1 MLQHGSTDCRVFIIA
16 PNGTVFGMGSA
27 AKGHAPLE
35 AGLLAAETHK
45 DLAQAVGSFQLT
57 LDGIEDAHGRRW
69 EDRIP
74 MRSLVFIAMVRDA
87 APGLPD
93 VDPTV
98 MVGLTDHHAVQDTWS
113 EAHQRRTVSISGREL
128 SCIILDATLIYH
140 PALAARASV
149 GLVTIENIAQGVLS
163 LALSA
168 NPAQMSRGR
177 PMDILRVI
185 LDMFIFHGGSGKVP
199 AASESKTPVLQQPV
213 ISVDMPGIQLDKLL
227 VPQYDLWHMFDNVT
241 VDIGQFPAQVNSVW
255 NYLHLWIDRNF
266 QEFFTRVEDG
276 VVKIHFRA
284 KPFKQDYVKAGTRFV
299 PSEETVGTL
308 HTIRL
313 DPADLVAQ
321 SRERDSSNVYNFFS
335 VLPRGL
341 RDDEDVYAFRQGV
354 LPAIIQEADHPSFI
368 GKYGIRVMEV
378 QSPYLS
384 QLAPMS
390 PKGSAGAVTPQSLV
404 PQPSGAAI
412 WAPKANQYATQIG
425 LIPAHRPWF
434 VAMIHKESSFNTTP
448 ALTNK
453 LEKNGSYSQGIAQFN
468 TQGAPTNVGLVDP
481 FDPDNALQAAA
492 RYWQNLRAQFGDDP
506 RIIVAAY
513 NAGPGAVIAAHGIP
527 DASAAHV
534 AAVEALVPR
543 YAEYEGKATTAAQDA
558 KNADQPPPPAPPLTT
573 TAGQVAVPA
582 SALDLMGTSQR
593 WASILRAWYEMGAE
607 LFGGQLV
614 VRGHAAW
621 NVGHRLL
628 ARDERG
634 EWEGYIEGV
643 SHRYDIRTGQFLTT
657 MRYTRGWY
665 LSAAIAQQIWDEG
678 HTTVVKTTGG
688 PPKLNPTTGTPEPP
702 PSPVPSGPAPGVV
715 NWELFF
721 KKFPEELPAPTP
733 PWLFRDKY
741 MR

>member
-57 LDGIEDAHGRRW
+57 LDGIEDAPGRRW

-140 PALAARASV
+140 PALAARVSV

-390 PKGSAGAVTPQSLV
+390 PKGSAA
-404 PQPSGAAI
+404 
-412 WAPKANQYATQIG
+412 
-425 LIPAHRPWF
+425 
-434 VAMIHKESSFNTTP
+434 
-448 ALTNK
+448 
-453 LEKNGSYSQGIAQFN
+453 
-468 TQGAPTNVGLVDP
+468 
-481 FDPDNALQAAA
+481 
-492 RYWQNLRAQFGDDP
+492 
-506 RIIVAAY
+506 
-513 NAGPGAVIAAHGIP
+513 
-527 DASAAHV
+527 
-534 AAVEALVPR
+534 
-543 YAEYEGKATTAAQDA
+543 
-558 KNADQPPPPAPPLTT
+558 
-573 TAGQVAVPA
+573 
-582 SALDLMGTSQR
+582 
-593 WASILRAWYEMGAE
+593 
-607 LFGGQLV
+607 
-614 VRGHAAW
+614 
-621 NVGHRLL
+621 
-628 ARDERG
+628 
-634 EWEGYIEGV
+634 
-643 SHRYDIRTGQFLTT
+643 
-657 MRYTRGWY
+657 
-665 LSAAIAQQIWDEG
+665 
-678 HTTVVKTTGG
+678 
-688 PPKLNPTTGTPEPP
+688 
-702 PSPVPSGPAPGVV
+702 
-715 NWELFF
+715 
-721 KKFPEELPAPTP
+721 
-733 PWLFRDKY
+733 
-741 MR
+741 